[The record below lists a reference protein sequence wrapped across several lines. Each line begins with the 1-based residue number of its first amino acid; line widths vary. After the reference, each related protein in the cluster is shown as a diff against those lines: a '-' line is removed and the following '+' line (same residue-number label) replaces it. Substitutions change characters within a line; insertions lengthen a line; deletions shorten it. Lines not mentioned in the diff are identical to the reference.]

1 MTVRVTLR
9 DFEGPLDL
17 LLFLIHEN
25 EVDIS
30 DIPIAEITRQY
41 LETLELMKQ
50 LDLEV
55 AGEFILMAATLIQ
68 IKARMLLPREVVP
81 GDEEPEDPRRELVNR
96 LLEYQQIREAAA
108 HLGRLEQ
115 SGRHHF
121 FRGYTDHSQLDP
133 SFEDRSLEDLD
144 LMSLARAWLRVH
156 KRQTLE
162 HYHEVE
168 GELTTVEE
176 QIRLIRDE
184 LRRRPY
190 FTLDSLLSTNK
201 TRNYLVVTFLAL
213 LDLVREKKL
222 VIRQRSAREEI
233 WIFHPTHLQKWEVLY
248 RHF

>member
-1 MTVRVTLR
+1 MDAGLYK
-9 DFEGPLDL
+9 LKL
-17 LLFLIHEN
+17 
-25 EVDIS
+25 
-30 DIPIAEITRQY
+30 Y
-41 LETLELMKQ
+41 LMIGLPTETYE
-50 LDLEV
+50 DLEEML
-55 AGEFILMAATLIQ
+55 ALIKK
-68 IKARMLLPREVVP
+68 IKARMLLPREIVP

-176 QIRLIRDE
+176 QIRLIRGE

-190 FTLDSLLSTNK
+190 FTLDSLLNINK

-222 VIRQRSAREEI
+222 AIRQRSAREEI

-248 RHF
+248 RRF